1 MTVSLI
7 LLSVLLLGTFFAYKA
22 ISQKCTLE
30 LHALEKKKV
39 QLTQKY
45 EFMIEQRK
53 QLKNELKDKE
63 RQLATLRNNESGIK
77 TISSKDLDIIE
88 VDENE
93 KVSRYLIQEG
103 RITLEQNEKVLQKM
117 GTMQM
122 DYLGVC
128 LTLGYID
135 IETAKKTIKINK
147 ITTKSDGLM

>member
-1 MTVSLI
+1 MTFSLI
-7 LLSVLLLGTFFAYKA
+7 FLFILLLGTFLAYKA
-22 ISQKCTLE
+22 ISQKCSLE
-30 LHALEKKKV
+30 LHALEKQKI
-39 QLTQKY
+39 QLNQKY
-45 EFMIEQRK
+45 EFMVGQKR
-53 QLKNELKDKE
+53 QLRDEVKDKE
-63 RQLATLRNNESGIK
+63 RQLMTLRNNESGIK
-77 TISSKDLDIIE
+77 TISANDLDMIE

-103 RITLEQNEKVLQKM
+103 RITLEQNETVLKKM

-147 ITTKSDGLM
+147 ITTKSDGLS